1 MMFSSLPVQLGA
13 YTLTSV
19 LSEDERTVSFYAVQT
34 TMERDVVV
42 TVLRPEFSS
51 GEGLTDFVSLVRAKA
66 SIQYHA
72 MGSVYEALNTDGYW
86 YYTREF
92 VSGIRLPEM
101 CAAGRKLSVLQCIK
115 LIRVVA
121 DSCDYFDVHGVETIP
136 LTLEHF
142 TLGEGDVFRFA
153 NPVKC
158 GVRDLQTSE
167 SAMAELAVA
176 MEPLLPV
183 NQPGQ
188 TRIRTLCEWMKDGYE
203 GHKLK
208 LYEIQETLDMIESQ
222 LGSHASRPAEASV
235 AGRFDWKILWRNPG
249 HRWKVLAGAG
259 VLVVLLLVLPFL
271 GGDGSSS
278 VADADAASGKVESFI
293 VRDGG
298 AAYRVPLRA
307 VSIGEYAIFLSSIE
321 RMTPMMRRQVEE
333 GLPSGKKH
341 EPDDWAAMYKAA
353 RAKGTWAG
361 MPLTL
366 ESPVVNVDYW
376 DALAYGRFMGGMLPD
391 KKVWE
396 EISRHAGAQLP
407 VRVWT
412 GFKELDPSRTMDFDP
427 SHAIDAGY
435 GVLQY
440 LPESGMRKKDLG
452 FRIIFPK

>member
-19 LSEDERTVSFYAVQT
+19 LSEDERTVSFHAVQT

-72 MGSVYEALNTDGYW
+72 MGAVYEALNTDGYW

-101 CAAGRKLSVLQCIK
+101 CAAGRTLSVAQCIK

-167 SAMAELAVA
+167 STMAELAVA

-188 TRIRTLCEWMKDGYE
+188 TRIRTLCEWMKNGYE
-203 GHKLK
+203 GHMLK
-208 LYEIQETLDMIESQ
+208 LYEIQETLDTIEAQ
-222 LGSHASRPAEASV
+222 LGSQASGPADASI
-235 AGRFDWKILWRNPG
+235 ATRFDWRFLWANPR
-249 HRWKVLAGAG
+249 HRWKVLAGGG
-259 VLVVLLLVLPFL
+259 VLAALLLVLPFMCR
-271 GGDGSSS
+271 GGASS
-278 VADADAASGKVESFI
+278 DAAAAVFSGKEESF
-293 VRDGG
+293 VVWDGE

-307 VSIGEYAIFLSSIE
+307 VSIGDYAIFLSSIE
-321 RMTPMMRRQVEE
+321 RMTPMMRRKMEE
-333 GLPSGKKH
+333 GIPAGKKY

-353 RAKGTWAG
+353 RTKGTWAG
-361 MPLTL
+361 LPLTL
-366 ESPVVNVDYW
+366 DSPVVNVDYW
-376 DALAYGRFMGGMLPD
+376 DALAYGRFTGGLLPD
-391 KKVWE
+391 KKMWG
-396 EISRHAGAQLP
+396 EISQRAEAQLP

-412 GFKELDPSRTMDFDP
+412 GFKELDPSRTMDFDL
-427 SHAIDAGY
+427 SHAIDAGH

>member
-1 MMFSSLPVQLGA
+1 MMFSSLPIQLGA

-42 TVLRPEFSS
+42 TVLRPEFSA

-101 CAAGRKLSVLQCIK
+101 CAAGRKLSVAQCIK
-115 LIRVVA
+115 LIRAVA
-121 DSCDYFDVHGVETIP
+121 DSCDYFDVHGVETVP
-136 LTLEHF
+136 LNLEHF

-153 NPVKC
+153 NPVRC
-158 GVRDLQTSE
+158 GMRDLQTSE
-167 SAMAELAVA
+167 STMAELAVA
-176 MEPLLPV
+176 MEPFLPV

-188 TRIRTLCEWMKDGYE
+188 TRIRTLCEWMKNGYE

-208 LYEIQETLDMIESQ
+208 LYEIQETLDTIEAQ
-222 LGSHASRPAEASV
+222 LGSFASGPAEA
-235 AGRFDWKILWRNPG
+235 AGAARFDWRSLWINPSL
-249 HRWKVLAGAG
+249 RWKVLAGGG
-259 VLVVLLLVLPFL
+259 VLAVLLLLLLFMGRGNSL
-271 GGDGSSS
+271 LS
-278 VADADAASGKVESFI
+278 ADAAASSGHDESF
-293 VRDGG
+293 VVLDGA
-298 AAYRVPLRA
+298 AAYRVPSRA
-307 VSIGEYAIFLSSIE
+307 VSIGDYAIFLSSIE
-321 RMTPMMRRQVEE
+321 SMTPMMRRKMEE
-333 GLPSGKKH
+333 GIPAGKKH

-353 RAKGTWAG
+353 RTKGSWEG

-366 ESPVVNVDYW
+366 DSPVVNVDYW

-391 KKVWE
+391 KKVWG
-396 EISRHAGAQLP
+396 EISQHAGAQLP

-412 GFKELDPSRTMDFDP
+412 GFKELDPSRTMDFDL
-427 SHAIDAGY
+427 SHAIDAGH

-452 FRIIFPK
+452 FRIIFPQ